1 MKKKQLLIWGIL
13 VFQYAIS
20 LAQSIPD
27 YPIAQGVSAPFA
39 GFIKDWLIV
48 GGGCNFPLKPAAE
61 GGEKVYYDQCYAL
74 NVQSEC
80 PQWIPLP
87 SLPCPIAY
95 GCAIETP
102 EGLVCIGGANADSC
116 LTRSSY
122 RLSTKVYYPATS
134 FPARDYRQRRGHPS

>member
-48 GGGCNFPLKPAAE
+48 GGGLQLSPQTRCRRRRESVLRPMLCLK
-61 GGEKVYYDQCYAL
+61 
-74 NVQSEC
+74 C
-80 PQWIPLP
+80 P
-87 SLPCPIAY
+87 
-95 GCAIETP
+95 
-102 EGLVCIGGANADSC
+102 V
-116 LTRSSY
+116 
-122 RLSTKVYYPATS
+122 
-134 FPARDYRQRRGHPS
+134 